1 MNNLYLVIKMIKDIR
16 KKDFVIQESLAYYI
30 LGYQKYSK
38 ENAGNDYIQILEN
51 ILEVS
56 SNDINGV
63 KSINNNL
70 LDRINFS
77 WVLSADDF
85 VAYAVCIFYVLT
97 KREKKITEEKILK
110 EFLSELHTHHPRKIL
125 KEANFIIDNFFPDL
139 RN

>member
-1 MNNLYLVIKMIKDIR
+1 M
-16 KKDFVIQESLAYYI
+16 AYYI

-38 ENAGNDYIQILEN
+38 ENAENDYIQILKN

-56 SNDINGV
+56 SNDINVV

-139 RN
+139 KN

>member
-1 MNNLYLVIKMIKDIR
+1 MIKDIR
-16 KKDFVIQESLAYYI
+16 KKDFLIQEALAYYI

-38 ENAGNDYIQILEN
+38 ENAENDYIQILKN

-63 KSINNNL
+63 KSIDNNL

>member
-1 MNNLYLVIKMIKDIR
+1 MIKDIR
-16 KKDFVIQESLAYYI
+16 KKDFLIQEALAYYI

-38 ENAGNDYIQILEN
+38 ENAVNDYIQILKN

-56 SNDINGV
+56 SNDINVV

-139 RN
+139 RQQ